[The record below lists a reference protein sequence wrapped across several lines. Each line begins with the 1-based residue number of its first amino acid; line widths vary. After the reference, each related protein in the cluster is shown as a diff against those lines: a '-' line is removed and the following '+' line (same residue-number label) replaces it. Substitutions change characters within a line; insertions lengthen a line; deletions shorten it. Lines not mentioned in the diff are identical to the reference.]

1 MVSPRPLE
9 AARARDA
16 CAAPPPRPSC
26 RLARAAPLAAS
37 PREVKCRLPSSPPR
51 PTAAPARSSAPSE
64 AAPSVASHRD
74 VFFLVDPRPEH
85 DARPAERI
93 GAPSASRDARAAVA
107 VALSSGSVSPSS
119 IATCARPLVCEAG
132 RASGA
137 SSSVTAG
144 EYADTRRAPRF

>member
-1 MVSPRPLE
+1 MPRGSRVVSPRPLE

-16 CAAPPPRPSC
+16 CVAPPPRPSC

-74 VFFLVDPRPEH
+74 VFFLVHPRPEH
-85 DARPAERI
+85 DAWPAERI

-132 RASGA
+132 RIQDAR
-137 SSSVTAG
+137 VTAG
-144 EYADTRRAPRF
+144 EFC